1 MADLPISGLP
11 AITVPSSSYLLAAV
25 SESVTA
31 QMNLTQVAAAISSS
45 FTASQAI
52 SSSYTLTASY
62 ASSSDTASY
71 AISSSY
77 ALSASYS
84 DTAVTASYAIS
95 SSYAVTASYASNSE
109 TASYAI
115 SSSYALNAVSDFP
128 YTGSA
133 IISGSLIITGS
144 ARITGSLNAAGSVS
158 AITMYAGVNG
168 FTLGNGNNNGISNIA
183 IGRLSLD
190 SNTTGANN
198 LAVGNATLN
207 ANNSGNDNVAVGQNA
222 MITNTTGY
230 ENTAVGFQ
238 SLLSVSTGNNNTAVG
253 ANALQVATGQNNT
266 AVGNRAAFYLTSGDN
281 NTIIGK
287 YTGTFGMPAMNNT
300 IIIADGAG
308 NIGYKYSA
316 LRAEITGSLGISGST
331 NLNGAFYIQS
341 SSLFNENTGSSLVS
355 YDTASGQLFHTTY
368 QSVLPALFAAG
379 AFYST
384 GSTSVTANQS
394 GSFTYTTTLGVNSV
408 DVSNGSRINVD
419 RNATYNFQFSIQ
431 IHNKSQAVNIAVW
444 LKKNGANVADTATY
458 IDVPSNQKSFLALN
472 LWDTANAGDYYEI
485 AYQADHDVA
494 TLFETQAATGNIPQ
508 SPSIIVTVNQVR

>member
-1 MADLPISGLP
+1 MPDLPISGLP

-25 SESVTA
+25 SASVTS

-52 SSSYTLTASY
+52 SSSYALSASY

-84 DTAVTASYAIS
+84 NTAVT
-95 SSYAVTASYASNSE
+95 
-109 TASYAI
+109 
-115 SSSYALNAVSDFP
+115 SSYALSAVSDFP

-144 ARITGSLNAAGSVS
+144 ARITGSLNTAGSVS

-168 FTLGNGNNNGISNIA
+168 FTLGNGNNNSISNIA

-198 LAVGNATLN
+198 LAVGNITLN
-207 ANNSGNDNVAVGQNA
+207 ANTSGNDNVAVGQNA
-222 MITNTTGY
+222 MVTNTTGY

-238 SLLSVSTGNNNTAVG
+238 SLLSVSTGNNNTSVG

-281 NTIIGK
+281 NTIIGR
-287 YTGTFGMPAMNNT
+287 YVGTFGMPAMNNT

-316 LRAEITGSLGISGST
+316 LRAEITGSLNVTGSISQTNVTSSLVKADANGTLVAATAGQDYTPPAYLSAFHTASLTVTAINTPCTMSFSTTDFSFGGITISGSFSDKIKIA
-331 NLNGAFYIQS
+331 NGGVYNIQFS
-341 SSLFNENTGSSLVS
+341 AATTKTTGTSATMDIWLRKNENNLS
-355 YDTASGQLFHTTY
+355 YTNTIVTL
-368 QSVLPALFAAG
+368 AG
-379 AFYST
+379 
-384 GSTSVTANQS
+384 
-394 GSFTYTTTLGVNSV
+394 
-408 DVSNGSRINVD
+408 
-419 RNATYNFQFSIQ
+419 
-431 IHNKSQAVNIAVW
+431 
-444 LKKNGANVADTATY
+444 GANDFA
-458 IDVPSNQKSFLALN
+458 VPAWNFFVSAS
-472 LWDTANAGDYYEI
+472 AGDYYQLMFASPTTNPYI
-485 AYQADHDVA
+485 AYA
-494 TLFETQAATGNIPQ
+494 TSGSTGIAVQ
-508 SPSIIVTVNQVR
+508 VPSVILTVNRIA

>member
-207 ANNSGNDNVAVGQNA
+207 ANTSGNDNVAVGQNA

-238 SLLSVSTGNNNTAVG
+238 SLLSVSTGNNNTSVG

-266 AVGNRAAFYLTSGDN
+266 AIGNRSAFYLTSGDN
-281 NTIIGK
+281 NTIIGR
-287 YTGTFGMPAMNNT
+287 YIGTFGMPAMNNT

-308 NIGYKYSA
+308 NIGYKYNASK
-316 LRAEITGSLGISGST
+316 AEITGSLGISGSL

-341 SSLFNENTGSSLVS
+341 SSLFSENTGSSLVS

-368 QSVLPALFAAG
+368 QSVLPTLFAVG

-384 GSTSVTANQS
+384 GSITTVANQS
-394 GSFTYTTTLGVNSV
+394 GSFTFTTSLGINSITING
-408 DVSNGSRINVD
+408 NGSHIIVD
-419 RNATYNFQFSIQ
+419 KAATYNLQFSIQ
-431 IHNKSQAVNIAVW
+431 ISNGPSSADLAVW
-444 LKKNGANVADTATY
+444 LKKNGSNVADTATY
-458 IDVPSNQKSFLALN
+458 LTVPSNHKDVLALN
-472 LWDTANAGDYYEI
+472 IWDTAAAGDYYEI
-485 AYQADHDVA
+485 AYQSTSNSTV
-494 TLFETQAATGNIPQ
+494 FETIAPSGNIPQ
-508 SPSIIVTVNQVR
+508 SPSIILTVNQVR